1 MNLCANCRM
10 GLHSSSAVY
19 SGLRI
24 LLAPACHVTPC
35 QKRRKGAGQLSRQ
48 KSSVQQAQG
57 GKSLAPCHIACICS
71 SRQKGNIFG
80 RLANGRPIQ
89 ENKFGIHGM
98 SHFLIAPPTLIAG
111 SDALHQHLAVC
122 TPNHLAGFQF
132 PLVARWVRRAGS
144 PGYQWAEPRKPES

>member
-1 MNLCANCRM
+1 MCKLLY
-10 GLHSSSAVY
+10 GLAFIERRVQWPQNSARAGLPRHALSEKKKGSRPIASSE
-19 SGLRI
+19 R
-24 LLAPACHVTPC
+24 
-35 QKRRKGAGQLSRQ
+35 
-48 KSSVQQAQG
+48 SVQQAQG

-122 TPNHLAGFQF
+122 TPNHQEVDFNF
-132 PLVARWVRRAGS
+132 P
-144 PGYQWAEPRKPES
+144 